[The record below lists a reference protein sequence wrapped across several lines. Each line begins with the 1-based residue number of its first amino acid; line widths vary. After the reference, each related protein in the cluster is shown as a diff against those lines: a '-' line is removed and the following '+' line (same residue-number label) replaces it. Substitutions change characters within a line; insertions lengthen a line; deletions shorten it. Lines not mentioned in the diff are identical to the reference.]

1 MQITRTSMISGN
13 TNTMELNVTQE
24 QLTAWESGVHI
35 QVAMPQL
42 NAEEREFVKTGMTP
56 TEWNELFGEE
66 EDDGCIGEWTHPH
79 QYVDDNDSYHPDED
93 EEDNYDEGQPSWEQ
107 EWEDFGEVYSD
118 EY

>member
-1 MQITRTSMISGN
+1 MQITKTSIFSGN
-13 TNTMELNVTQE
+13 TNTMELNGTHE
-24 QLTAWESGVHI
+24 QLPAWESGVNI
-35 QVAMPQL
+35 QVAMPQVD
-42 NAEEREFVKTGMTP
+42 ADEREFIKTGVTP

-66 EDDGCIGEWTHPH
+66 
-79 QYVDDNDSYHPDED
+79 ED

>member
-13 TNTMELNVTQE
+13 TNTMELNVTLE
-24 QLTAWESGVHI
+24 QIAQWENGMNI
-35 QVAMPQL
+35 QQAMPDL
-42 NAEEREFVKTGMTP
+42 SAEEREFVKTGMTP
-56 TEWNELFGEE
+56 TEWDELFGEE
-66 EDDGCIGEWTHPH
+66 
-79 QYVDDNDSYHPDED
+79 ED

>member
-1 MQITRTSMISGN
+1 MQITRTSIFSGN

-42 NAEEREFVKTGMTP
+42 NADEREFMKTGVTP

-66 EDDGCIGEWTHPH
+66 
-79 QYVDDNDSYHPDED
+79 ED

>member
-24 QLTAWESGVHI
+24 QLTAWENGMNI
-35 QVAMPQL
+35 QQAMPDL
-42 NAEEREFVKTGMTP
+42 SAEEREFVKTGMTP

-66 EDDGCIGEWTHPH
+66 ED
-79 QYVDDNDSYHPDED
+79 
-93 EEDNYDEGQPSWEQ
+93 EEEHDGQPTWEQ

>member
-24 QLTAWESGVHI
+24 QLTAWESGVNI

-42 NAEEREFVKTGMTP
+42 NADEREFVKTGMTP
-56 TEWNELFGEE
+56 TEWEELFGEE
-66 EDDGCIGEWTHPH
+66 ED
-79 QYVDDNDSYHPDED
+79 
-93 EEDNYDEGQPSWEQ
+93 EEDYEDDGQPSWEQ

>member
-1 MQITRTSMISGN
+1 
-13 TNTMELNVTQE
+13 MELNVTQE
-24 QLTAWESGVHI
+24 QLTAWESGVNI

-42 NAEEREFVKTGMTP
+42 NADEREFIKTGVTP

-66 EDDGCIGEWTHPH
+66 
-79 QYVDDNDSYHPDED
+79 ED

>member
-56 TEWNELFGEE
+56 TEWEELFGEE
-66 EDDGCIGEWTHPH
+66 
-79 QYVDDNDSYHPDED
+79 ED

>member
-1 MQITRTSMISGN
+1 MKITRTSIFSGN

-24 QLTAWESGVHI
+24 QLTAWESGVNI

-66 EDDGCIGEWTHPH
+66 ED
-79 QYVDDNDSYHPDED
+79 

>member
-1 MQITRTSMISGN
+1 MQITKTSIFSGN

-24 QLTAWESGVHI
+24 QLTAWESGVNI

-42 NAEEREFVKTGMTP
+42 NADEREFIKTGVTP

-66 EDDGCIGEWTHPH
+66 
-79 QYVDDNDSYHPDED
+79 ED

>member
-1 MQITRTSMISGN
+1 MQITRTSIFSGN

-24 QLTAWESGVHI
+24 QLTAWENGVHI

-66 EDDGCIGEWTHPH
+66 ED
-79 QYVDDNDSYHPDED
+79 

>member
-1 MQITRTSMISGN
+1 MQITKTSIFSGN

-56 TEWNELFGEE
+56 TEWEELFGEE
-66 EDDGCIGEWTHPH
+66 EDDYE
-79 QYVDDNDSYHPDED
+79 DD
-93 EEDNYDEGQPSWEQ
+93 GQPSWAQ
-107 EWEDFGEVYSD
+107 VWEDFGEVYSD

>member
-24 QLTAWESGVHI
+24 QLTAWESGVNI

-42 NAEEREFVKTGMTP
+42 DADEREFIKTGVTP
-56 TEWNELFGEE
+56 TEWQELFGEE
-66 EDDGCIGEWTHPH
+66 
-79 QYVDDNDSYHPDED
+79 ED

>member
-1 MQITRTSMISGN
+1 MQITRTSIFSGN
-13 TNTMELNVTQE
+13 TNIMELNVTQE
-24 QLTAWESGVHI
+24 QLTAWESGVNI

-42 NAEEREFVKTGMTP
+42 NADEREFIKTGVTP

-66 EDDGCIGEWTHPH
+66 
-79 QYVDDNDSYHPDED
+79 ED

>member
-24 QLTAWESGVHI
+24 QLTAWKSGVHI

-66 EDDGCIGEWTHPH
+66 EDDE
-79 QYVDDNDSYHPDED
+79 DDYED
-93 EEDNYDEGQPSWEQ
+93 DGQPSWEQ

>member
-1 MQITRTSMISGN
+1 MTSGN
-13 TNTMELNVTQE
+13 INTMDIDVTFDQYQSWIDGE
-24 QLTAWESGVHI
+24 NIL
-35 QVAMPQL
+35 VAMPHL
-42 NAEEREFVKTGMTP
+42 SADEREFIKTGITP

-66 EDDGCIGEWTHPH
+66 
-79 QYVDDNDSYHPDED
+79 ED

>member
-1 MQITRTSMISGN
+1 MQITKTSIFSGN

-24 QLTAWESGVHI
+24 QLTAWESGVNI

-42 NAEEREFVKTGMTP
+42 DADEREFIKTGVTP
-56 TEWNELFGEE
+56 TEWNELFGE
-66 EDDGCIGEWTHPH
+66 
-79 QYVDDNDSYHPDED
+79 DED